1 MDSSRE
7 VVADPAAEGV
17 AGAAGIVL
25 LTLASAQFLMTLDS
39 SVMNVSIATVAKDV
53 GTTVTGIQ
61 TAITFYTL
69 VMASL
74 MITGGKVGQI
84 LGRKRA
90 FAIGCVIY
98 GCGSFTTALAPNLAV
113 LILGWSVL
121 EGVGAALI
129 MPAVVALV
137 ASNFARDQR
146 PRAYGLVASA
156 GAIAVAAGPLIGGLF
171 TTYASWRW
179 VFAGEVLMVLIIL
192 GLTRRMA
199 DTPSEEGARLD
210 LVGTVLSA
218 LGLGLIVYGVLRSGT
233 WGFIQPK
240 ADAPEWLGLSP
251 VIWLILAGGVVLRVF
266 LWWENHR
273 LARGAAALVDP
284 AMLRNPILRGGLIAF
299 FFQYLLQAGLFFAV
313 PLFLSVA
320 LGLSA
325 IATGVR
331 LLPLSIT
338 LLLAAAGVPKVF
350 PHASPRRV
358 VQIGFLALFTGIVIM
373 VAALEVGAGPGI
385 VTWPMLLAGLGVG
398 ALASQL
404 GSVTVSSV
412 PDEQSGEVG
421 GIQNTVTNLGASIG
435 TALAGAVLISALTAS
450 FLTGV
455 QNNPAVPKD
464 LAAKAQVELAGGDP
478 VHIRQGPSGRPQQ
491 GRCTPRNCRRHRRRE
506 RKSPHRRT
514 TRLIVTARPHRP
526 HRTVR
531 QPPAPHS
538 AALCGTHERA
548 RGLTIRPGTKTRVRA
563 LPGRTS
569 AQPAQRLKTELVPA
583 QILRIT
589 RTSCRSGAGQ
599 PYRWVHR
606 SARSAAGTVVPPPTS
621 GPCLT
626 ASRARSWSVGR
637 F

>member
-1 MDSSRE
+1 MDVSQEAGVGRAGE
-7 VVADPAAEGV
+7 RAA
-17 AGAAGIVL
+17 AASGMVL

-74 MITGGKVGQI
+74 MITGGKLGQI

-98 GCGSFTTALAPNLAV
+98 GCGSLITALSPNLAV
-113 LILGWSVL
+113 LIAGWSVL

-129 MPAVVALV
+129 MPAIVALV
-137 ASNFARDQR
+137 ASNFARPQR

-179 VFAGEVLMVLIIL
+179 VFAGEVLVVLAIL
-192 GLTRRMA
+192 GLTRRIA
-199 DTPSEEGARLD
+199 DTPAEKNTRLD

-218 LGLGLIVYGVLRSGT
+218 LGLGLIVYGILRAGT
-233 WGFIQPK
+233 WGFVQPK
-240 ADAPEWLGLSP
+240 PGAPQWLGLSP

-266 LWWENHR
+266 MWWEIHHR
-273 LARGAAALVDP
+273 ARGGAVLVDP
-284 AMLRNPILRGGLIAF
+284 AMLRNRTLRGGLIAF
-299 FFQYLLQAGLFFAV
+299 LFQYLLQAGLFFAV

-325 IATGVR
+325 VATGVR

-350 PHASPRRV
+350 PDASPRRV
-358 VQIGFLALFTGIVIM
+358 VQIGFLALFAGIVIM
-373 VAALEVGAGPGI
+373 IAALDAGAGPEI

-404 GSVTVSSV
+404 GSVTVSAV
-412 PDEQSGEVG
+412 PDEQSGDVG

-435 TALAGAVLISALTAS
+435 TALAGAVLIAVLTSS

-455 QNNPAVPKD
+455 QNNPDVPKNV
-464 LAAKAQVELAGGDP
+464 AAQAQVELAGGIPFLSDKDLQAALDEANVP
-478 VHIRQGPSGRPQQ
+478 PKTADAIVAENADARIAGLRS
-491 GRCTPRNCRRHRRRE
+491 
-506 RKSPHRRT
+506 SLSVLAIIALIALFT
-514 TRLIVTARPHRP
+514 TRRIPA
-526 HRTVR
+526 R
-531 QPPAPHS
+531 QPS
-538 AALCGTHERA
+538 AALAES
-548 RGLTIRPGTKTRVRA
+548 
-563 LPGRTS
+563 S
-569 AQPAQRLKTELVPA
+569 ADHPD
-583 QILRIT
+583 
-589 RTSCRSGAGQ
+589 
-599 PYRWVHR
+599 
-606 SARSAAGTVVPPPTS
+606 
-621 GPCLT
+621 
-626 ASRARSWSVGR
+626 
-637 F
+637 

>member
-1 MDSSRE
+1 MDVSQEAAVGPASE
-7 VVADPAAEGV
+7 PAA
-17 AGAAGIVL
+17 AAAGIVL

-98 GCGSFTTALAPNLAV
+98 GCGSFITALSPNLAV
-113 LILGWSVL
+113 LMLGWSVL

-129 MPAVVALV
+129 MPAIVALV
-137 ASNFARDQR
+137 ASNFARPQR

-156 GAIAVAAGPLIGGLF
+156 GAVAVAAGPLIGGLF

-179 VFAGEVLMVLIIL
+179 VFAGEVLVVLIIL
-192 GLTRRMA
+192 GLTRRIA
-199 DTPSEEGARLD
+199 DTPPEKGARLD
-210 LVGTVLSA
+210 LAGTMLSA
-218 LGLGLIVYGVLRSGT
+218 LGLGLIVYGILRSGS
-233 WGFIQPK
+233 WGVVQPK
-240 ADAPEWLGLSP
+240 EGAPQWLGLSP
-251 VIWLILAGGVVLRVF
+251 VIWLILAGGVVLRAF
-266 LWWENHR
+266 MWWEIHR
-273 LARGAAALVDP
+273 LKRGGAVLLDP
-284 AMLRNPILRGGLIAF
+284 AMLRNRTLRGGLISF

-325 IATGVR
+325 VATGVR
-331 LLPLSIT
+331 LLPLSAT

-350 PHASPRRV
+350 PDASPRRV
-358 VQIGFLALFTGIVIM
+358 VQIGFLALFAGIVLM
-373 VAALEVGAGPGI
+373 VALLDIGAGPEI

-455 QNNPAVPKD
+455 QNNPDVPKD
-464 LAAKAQVELAGGDP
+464 VASHAQVELAGGIPFMSDKDLQAQLDKAGVP
-478 VHIRQGPSGRPQQ
+478 PKTADAIVAENQKARIDGLRSSLSLLAVIALIALFASRRIPARQPSAAPASGPAPSGP
-491 GRCTPRNCRRHRRRE
+491 
-506 RKSPHRRT
+506 
-514 TRLIVTARPHRP
+514 V
-526 HRTVR
+526 
-531 QPPAPHS
+531 
-538 AALCGTHERA
+538 
-548 RGLTIRPGTKTRVRA
+548 
-563 LPGRTS
+563 
-569 AQPAQRLKTELVPA
+569 
-583 QILRIT
+583 
-589 RTSCRSGAGQ
+589 
-599 PYRWVHR
+599 
-606 SARSAAGTVVPPPTS
+606 
-621 GPCLT
+621 
-626 ASRARSWSVGR
+626 
-637 F
+637 

>member
-1 MDSSRE
+1 VGRTGE
-7 VVADPAAEGV
+7 RAA
-17 AGAAGIVL
+17 AAAGMVL

-74 MITGGKVGQI
+74 MITGGKFGQI

-98 GCGSFTTALAPNLAV
+98 GCGSLITALSPNLVV
-113 LILGWSVL
+113 LMLGWSVL

-129 MPAVVALV
+129 MPAIVALV
-137 ASNFARDQR
+137 ASNFARAQR

-171 TTYASWRW
+171 TTYWSWRW
-179 VFAGEVLMVLIIL
+179 VFAGEVLVVLIIL
-192 GLTRRMA
+192 GLTRRIA
-199 DTPSEEGARLD
+199 DTPQEKGARLD

-218 LGLGLIVYGVLRSGT
+218 VGLGLIVYGILRAGT
-233 WGFIQPK
+233 WGFVQPK
-240 ADAPEWLGLSP
+240 QGAPQWLGLSP

-266 LWWENHR
+266 MWWEIHR
-273 LARGAAALVDP
+273 RARGDAVLVDP
-284 AMLRNPILRGGLIAF
+284 AILRNQTLRGGLVSF
-299 FFQYLLQAGLFFAV
+299 LFQYLLQAGLFFAV

-325 IATGVR
+325 VATGVR

-350 PHASPRRV
+350 PDASPRRV
-358 VQIGFLALFTGIVIM
+358 VQIGFVALFAGIVIM
-373 VAALEVGAGPGI
+373 VAALDAGAGPEI

-404 GSVTVSSV
+404 GSVTVSAV

-435 TALAGAVLISALTAS
+435 TALAGAVLIAALTTS
-450 FLTGV
+450 FLAGV
-455 QNNPAVPKD
+455 QNNPDVPKNV
-464 LAAKAQVELAGGDP
+464 ASQAQTELAGGIPFMSDKDLQAALDKARVP
-478 VHIRQGPSGRPQQ
+478 PKTADAIVTENANARVAGLRSSLSLLAVIALIALF
-491 GRCTPRNCRRHRRRE
+491 
-506 RKSPHRRT
+506 T
-514 TRLIVTARPHRP
+514 TRRIPA
-526 HRTVR
+526 R
-531 QPPAPHS
+531 QPS
-538 AALCGTHERA
+538 
-548 RGLTIRPGTKTRVRA
+548 
-563 LPGRTS
+563 TS
-569 AQPAQRLKTELVPA
+569 
-583 QILRIT
+583 
-589 RTSCRSGAGQ
+589 
-599 PYRWVHR
+599 
-606 SARSAAGTVVPPPTS
+606 TVSEP
-621 GPCLT
+621 
-626 ASRARSWSVGR
+626 R